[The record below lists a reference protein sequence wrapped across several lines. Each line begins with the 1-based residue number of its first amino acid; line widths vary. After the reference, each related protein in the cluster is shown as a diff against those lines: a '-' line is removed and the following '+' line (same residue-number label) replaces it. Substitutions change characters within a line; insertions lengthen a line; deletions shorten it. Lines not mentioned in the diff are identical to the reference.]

1 MNYKHYIKNLKNG
14 GLLDKVDRG
23 YISSTD
29 NKSSWYIFYYNW
41 FVLLIT
47 SMFEWENLP
56 DSIDPIY
63 LEKMLNLNGYVGFL
77 LDENFGFI
85 VQNGTLSNQLDIYE
99 NPTRFTITNPNYH
112 KLARFEYNV
121 NNYGDLLNTENVT
134 IINND
139 FFQNST
145 FYYADKFAVE
155 LADLEQTIRLV
166 RNTYRCP
173 YVFLTSEDNKLAMKN
188 FYQKIQDGEQVI
200 YLKSLKDKAG
210 IGETSLLDK
219 VQVLNLA
226 NTNAN
231 ANVLEDLYNEKKR
244 IINTYLNYIGLTYN
258 DNGKKERLITDEVNS
273 QDGITASSL
282 ESRLKAR
289 RKSVDLINQCY
300 GLDIEVNISKNI
312 QIHNLEM
319 FDESVDELMNLE
331 IDGVD
336 ENGTLHNDDT
346 TNSEKLE

>member
-99 NPTRFTITNPNYH
+99 NPTKFTIVNPNYH

-121 NNYGDLLNTENVT
+121 NNYSDLLNTENVT

-145 FYYADKFAVE
+145 FYYADKFATE

-231 ANVLEDLYNEKKR
+231 VLEDLYNEKKR
-244 IINTYLNYIGLTYN
+244 IINTYLNYIGITYN

-319 FDESVDELMNLE
+319 FDESIDELENIEDLGLVKE
-331 IDGVD
+331 DGKIY
-336 ENGTLHNDDT
+336 DD
-346 TNSEKLE
+346 NSTDTEKSE